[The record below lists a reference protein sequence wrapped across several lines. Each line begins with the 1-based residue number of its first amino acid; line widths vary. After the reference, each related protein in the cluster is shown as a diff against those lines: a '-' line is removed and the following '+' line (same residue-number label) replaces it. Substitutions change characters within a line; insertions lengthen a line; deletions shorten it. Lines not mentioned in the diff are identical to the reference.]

1 MSQTQFVLG
10 VPPPTW
16 NDGEEFRIHC
26 GISDGLTRNIEPI
39 GNQFLA
45 YVRRKLNNY
54 SFSDDERIQAEAATE
69 QAEEIILEDSEEET
83 SELLNR
89 DPKDWKEQD
98 HYAVLGLSKYRWKA
112 TEEQIKHAHRRKVLK
127 HHPDKKASSGDTND
141 DAFFKCIQKAHE
153 VLSDP
158 VKRRQFDSVDD
169 AIDDEVPSSKA
180 KGDFFKTY
188 GPIFEREARFSNK
201 TPVPMLGDINT
212 SKPEVEAFYD
222 FWYNF
227 DSWRSFEY
235 LDKEDTD
242 STDNRDDKRYIEKK
256 NKAERAKRKKEDN
269 IRRGKLI
276 DQALS
281 LDPRILK
288 FKQEEKAAKEAK
300 KREKEDAAKRA
311 EEETRKAAEEEKQ
324 RKEMAEAEA
333 KQKQAE
339 EKKEKTAKKKV
350 IRNEKKNIKT
360 HVKNYNYFYPENE
373 TPPVEV
379 IDIQLSELDTLFENL
394 SLEELQNVRKQLDSS
409 QDRHT
414 AKKVL
419 VEEAKRLV
427 SAGTLSADSIKH
439 FSPDINEVNV
449 KETTPVEEPVIKT
462 TEEPKERSWSVEEI
476 SLLIKAA
483 NKYPGGTVNRWETIS
498 EYVAYHAN
506 LPLRTNDELIKKSK
520 EVQKGAT
527 ALEEDVR
534 KLQHQKKHA
543 DTRITEHP
551 SMREATINYDEPV
564 VAPAE
569 SQNKSQPTSK
579 ANKNKAKKSTKAQ
592 QLTAPTSGN
601 TEEKETSPNAT
612 ETITTSKE
620 TTEKTISSN
629 GTTTTAVASST
640 SSSTS
645 TSMSTSTSTSSS
657 TSAAATPSQSA
668 TNWTAAQ
675 QAQLE
680 RALQTYPREWKGDGD
695 RWDKI
700 AAAVDDKTKKECK
713 LRFKYLS
720 EQVKAKKAAM
730 ATDKK

>member
-10 VPPPTW
+10 VPPTTW

-269 IRRGKLI
+269 IRRVKLI

-281 LDPRILK
+281 LDPRIQK

-300 KREKEDAAKRA
+300 KREKEDAVKRA
-311 EEETRKAAEEEKQ
+311 EEEMRKAAEEEKQ

-419 VEEAKRLV
+419 VEEARRLV

-439 FSPDINEVNV
+439 FSPDISEVNV
-449 KETTPVEEPVIKT
+449 QETTPVEEPVIKT

-483 NKYPGGTVNRWETIS
+483 NKYPGGTVNR
-498 EYVAYHAN
+498 
-506 LPLRTNDELIKKSK
+506 
-520 EVQKGAT
+520 
-527 ALEEDVR
+527 
-534 KLQHQKKHA
+534 
-543 DTRITEHP
+543 
-551 SMREATINYDEPV
+551 
-564 VAPAE
+564 
-569 SQNKSQPTSK
+569 
-579 ANKNKAKKSTKAQ
+579 
-592 QLTAPTSGN
+592 
-601 TEEKETSPNAT
+601 
-612 ETITTSKE
+612 
-620 TTEKTISSN
+620 
-629 GTTTTAVASST
+629 
-640 SSSTS
+640 
-645 TSMSTSTSTSSS
+645 
-657 TSAAATPSQSA
+657 
-668 TNWTAAQ
+668 
-675 QAQLE
+675 
-680 RALQTYPREWKGDGD
+680 
-695 RWDKI
+695 
-700 AAAVDDKTKKECK
+700 
-713 LRFKYLS
+713 
-720 EQVKAKKAAM
+720 
-730 ATDKK
+730 